1 MAMVGVVITVAV
13 ATAAIQVA
21 MVAVVITVAVA
32 TAAIQVATV
41 AVATVAIQV
50 ATVAIQVA
58 TVAIL
63 NLIVLIPINPQ
74 VQKVGKIEVMGTLLR
89 ILNMKVA
96 EVEEKGESQM
106 EVMLQMMKIS
116 NPFL

>member
-1 MAMVGVVITVAV
+1 MATVVITAVMAEAILVATV
-13 ATAAIQVA
+13 VITAVMAEATAAV
-21 MVAVVITVAVA
+21 T
-32 TAAIQVATV
+32 
-41 AVATVAIQV
+41 
-50 ATVAIQVA
+50 
-58 TVAIL
+58 IL
-63 NLIVLIPINPQ
+63 NLIVLTQINPQ

-96 EVEEKGESQM
+96 EVGERGESQM